1 MCCDWVTTK
10 MAAVGCAKG
19 SEISIVPIDDDE
31 YVVSWVSQHVM
42 TVSNEASEYKTR
54 SSSERYANDTR
65 TCHLRSENARVLTE
79 VVELETSARRPLAR
93 PVDCAAAVSTDWPS
107 RTMVVTKCDWSAE
120 PSLSTRGV
128 VDEPSA

>member
-1 MCCDWVTTK
+1 MGWSGAHGICTP
-10 MAAVGCAKG
+10 AVHTVQLGGLRHVPKG
-19 SEISIVPIDDDE
+19 ALVLGLDDDE

-79 VVELETSARRPLAR
+79 VVELETRHLAQE
-93 PVDCAAAVSTDWPS
+93 D
-107 RTMVVTKCDWSAE
+107 
-120 PSLSTRGV
+120 GV
-128 VDEPSA
+128 EVL